1 MTTAPHAAATEV
13 PYPRPGYAWY
23 VVAVLLIAYIL
34 SFVDRELLGL
44 LVEPIKGDLGLSDT
58 RISWLMG
65 PAFAIFYTAFGIPI
79 AWLADRSSRRLII
92 SAGIF
97 VWSWMTAFCGLASSF
112 WQLFLARVG
121 VGVGEAAL
129 SPPAL
134 SMLRDYF
141 PRERI
146 GRAIGVYTMGVSV
159 GSGVAYIISAALYP
173 RIVALGPLEIAGI
186 GTFAPW
192 QLLFVIVGVP
202 GILVSLLVLTVREP
216 ARRNPLPSGGT
227 SFLETLRFVAA
238 RGRCY
243 GPIFVG
249 FSTLTIVAYGVGYW
263 IPSFFVRTYGL
274 APDALGDVLIQRG
287 VLLMVFGAIG
297 VIGGGYLCDVLGR
310 RHADGPLRVAVGA
323 FMLLGIG
330 YVAFPLMPTPELA
343 LLCFVPAT
351 LGAAAP
357 TAAGATALVTIA
369 PPHMRAQ
376 ITAMYYFTISI
387 IGGVLGP
394 PSVALVTDY
403 YFRDEAQLRYSL
415 AIVSFAAT
423 VGGTLLV
430 LYGLKHFRRAATEA
444 RAWQG

>member
-1 MTTAPHAAATEV
+1 M

-44 LVEPIKGDLGLSDT
+44 LVEPIKRDLALSDT

-92 SAGIF
+92 CAGIF
-97 VWSWMTAFCGLASSF
+97 VWSWMTAFCGFASGY
-112 WQLFLARVG
+112 WQLFFARVG

-134 SMLRDYF
+134 SMMRDYF

-159 GSGVAYIISAALYP
+159 GSGIAYIISAALYP
-173 RIVALGPLEIAGI
+173 RIVALGPVEIAGF
-186 GTFAPW
+186 GTLQPW
-192 QLLFVIVGVP
+192 QLLFVIVGIP

-216 ARRNPLPSGGT
+216 ARRNVVPAAGD
-227 SFLETLRFVAA
+227 SFLQTLRFVGA
-238 RGRCY
+238 RWRCY
-243 GPIFVG
+243 VTLFVG
-249 FSTLTIVAYGVGYW
+249 FSTLTIVAYGIGYW

-274 APDALGDVLIQRG
+274 TADALGDVLIQRG

-297 VIGGGYLCDVLGR
+297 VIGGGYLCDVLGKR
-310 RHADGPLRVAVGA
+310 YADGPLRVALGA
-323 FMLLGIG
+323 FLLLGIG

-343 LLCFVPAT
+343 LLCFIPAT

-403 YFRDEAQLRYSL
+403 YFEDETQLRYSL
-415 AIVSFAAT
+415 TLVSLTAT
-423 VGGTLLV
+423 IGGTLLV
-430 LYGLKHFRRAATEA
+430 LYCLKHFRRAAAEA